1 MLYRDVLV
9 DVLAEECGI
18 NEHVSHCYEWNE
30 ITQHVTSMVSDEV
43 LISGSTPPPTTII
56 MKIPD
61 A

>member
-43 LISGSTPPPTTII
+43 LDQRKYAATDNHHHEDT
-56 MKIPD
+56 
-61 A
+61 